1 MKLFDVIF
9 FVLFPKSPQIHRGFK
24 LLETFRT
31 FRSSRT
37 FYQKK
42 RKNENK
48 RNILEL
54 MSHYDIL
61 CKVIVTCRTESR
73 S

>member
-1 MKLFDVIF
+1 MSSDTWT
-9 FVLFPKSPQIHRGFK
+9 FK
-24 LLETFRT
+24 LPEKFRT
-31 FRSSRT
+31 FRTSRV

-48 RNILEL
+48 ANILEL

-73 S
+73 AQLNKNFRINKGKL